1 MDCSPP
7 SCSVH
12 GISQAKNTGVGC
24 HLLPQGI
31 FLTQGSNP
39 RLLHWQADS
48 LPLSHQGNPNL
59 DGVHP
64 VFGSNPQQVSQYQER
79 WEGSALG
86 PLLWASH
93 CTDYRELGESVC
105 TCAWVRMCVCMGG
118 ALYMSVRERGW
129 AWICVDSKGTGKIW
143 SLPPG
148 EGQGPSTLN
157 LQPNSHRSS
166 KGDSSVTQNSGLGWV
181 WEVEKARPG
190 GLFGKVSSM
199 ERAGFM
205 AVIIKAI

>member
-1 MDCSPP
+1 MIRSHHCLKQSVLFTTCWWFSHYVVSDSCNPMDCSPP

-12 GISQAKNTGVGC
+12 GIPQAKNTGVGC
-24 HLLPQGI
+24 HFLPQGI

-105 TCAWVRMCVCMGG
+105 TCA
-118 ALYMSVRERGW
+118 
-129 AWICVDSKGTGKIW
+129 
-143 SLPPG
+143 
-148 EGQGPSTLN
+148 
-157 LQPNSHRSS
+157 
-166 KGDSSVTQNSGLGWV
+166 
-181 WEVEKARPG
+181 
-190 GLFGKVSSM
+190 
-199 ERAGFM
+199 
-205 AVIIKAI
+205 